1 MIRQNRINIYSCAIV
16 CVLLFSCNSNT
27 ADQTD
32 PIAPPKPAKEEIK
45 EPIKEQENSIEQ
57 DTVKKAFKQ
66 ASNGLEYKVVLYYK
80 EQYQNGELRS
90 VVDGMPVKMEPGT
103 NTVCIENELFS
114 NNSLGFF
121 EGKYPEFIE
130 PPENPVALPD
140 SSLLKN
146 KSINCA
152 VFNDVRAID
161 FLKSRNNHEKGDLLL
176 LISKAFFFDG
186 AYYVHAW
193 SISADTKLFHYK
205 QCTFKFDNSLKISDS
220 SCANYYQISYK
231 SAGQFINNLKVNM
244 RH

>member
-1 MIRQNRINIYSCAIV
+1 
-16 CVLLFSCNSNT
+16 VLLISCNSNSKVQ
-27 ADQTD
+27 AES
-32 PIAPPKPAKEEIK
+32 IAP
-45 EPIKEQENSIEQ
+45 EPEKQEIKEQEYSIKQ

-80 EQYQNGELRS
+80 ELYQNGELKS
-90 VVDGMPVKMEPGT
+90 VVNGMPVKMEPGT

-121 EGKYPEFIE
+121 EGKYPEFIDL
-130 PPENPVALPD
+130 PENPVALPN
-140 SSLLKN
+140 SSLLEN
-146 KSINCA
+146 KTINCVA
-152 VFNDVRAID
+152 FKDVRAIE
-161 FLKSRNNHEKGDLLL
+161 FLKNTDNRTKADLLL

-205 QCTFKFDNSLKISDS
+205 QCTFKFDKSLKIIDS

-231 SAGQFINNLKVNM
+231 SADLFINSLKVNLQ
-244 RH
+244 H